1 MAQKTARTQQLD
13 KPARWTQE
21 LDDEFVAYY
30 VEIAGR
36 AHDVVSGGKC
46 LKNAGWQAILAKLD
60 GRGNIVDINQLKNMW
75 KRLKEEYV
83 DYAWLVKKF
92 SGDGLQGIDDAKWAE
107 EFIKF
112 ESTSIHAF
120 DLRHSVTTVYWM
132 SAADMRLCNEYA
144 NSSVLQS
151 NVSAS
156 DESLDHNQEGTVPET
171 MTAAK
176 RRAKLVNER
185 MKANR
190 KRKEVAD
197 RKNLELK
204 SKMVKSIDGIRK
216 TMDLFV
222 KIMAHKANYV
232 IDEED
237 DDNHSS
243 EDDI

>member
-1 MAQKTARTQQLD
+1 MAQKNPRTQQLD

-30 VEIAGR
+30 VEIAG
-36 AHDVVSGGKC
+36 
-46 LKNAGWQAILAKLD
+46 WQAILAKLD
-60 GRGNIVDINQLKNMW
+60 GRGNIVDINQLKNRW
-75 KRLKEEYV
+75 KRLKEDYV
-83 DYAWLVKKF
+83 DYAWLEKKF
-92 SGDGLQGIDDAKWAE
+92 SGDDLQGIDDAKWAE
-107 EFIKF
+107 LDEGRKHKYSRFRFTPFRHYSVLDGIDGD
-112 ESTSIHAF
+112 SIANCE
-120 DLRHSVTTVYWM
+120 YM
-132 SAADMRLCNEYA
+132 QSAADMRLCNEYA

-197 RKNLELK
+197 KKNLELK

-222 KIMAHKANYV
+222 KIMVHKANYV

>member
-1 MAQKTARTQQLD
+1 MAQKNPRTQQLD

-30 VEIAGR
+30 VEIAG
-36 AHDVVSGGKC
+36 
-46 LKNAGWQAILAKLD
+46 WQAILAKLD
-60 GRGNIVDINQLKNMW
+60 GRGNIV
-75 KRLKEEYV
+75 
-83 DYAWLVKKF
+83 
-92 SGDGLQGIDDAKWAE
+92 LQGIDDAKWAE
-107 EFIKF
+107 LDEGRKHKYSRFRFTPFRHYSVLDGIDGD
-112 ESTSIHAF
+112 SIANCE
-120 DLRHSVTTVYWM
+120 YM
-132 SAADMRLCNEYA
+132 QSAADMRLCNEYA

-197 RKNLELK
+197 KKNLELK

-222 KIMAHKANYV
+222 KIMVHKANYV